1 MLLNLAAWLEAERST
16 VSYMMARNSTLV
28 IDSMFE
34 ESHKVCHLPG
44 MSGISDR
51 LQTLRGV
58 AVVVCTSSLVRN
70 EFFQE
75 LADLRRLF
83 MKGLLAK
90 QNSGQSQ
97 RHMCLFNQGSFF
109 VWYTPGPAYTF
120 TS

>member
-1 MLLNLAAWLEAERST
+1 
-16 VSYMMARNSTLV
+16 MMARNSTLV

-51 LQTLRGV
+51 LLTLRGV
-58 AVVVCTSSLVRN
+58 AVVVWTSSLVRN

-75 LADLRRLF
+75 LADLRRLL
-83 MKGLLAK
+83 MKDLLAK

-97 RHMCLFNQGSFF
+97 R
-109 VWYTPGPAYTF
+109 YTF